1 MKVLFV
7 CVGNSCRS
15 QMAEGLAREMGFDAS
30 SAGTHPADEVAIN
43 AKRFL
48 EGRGIDTSELTPKSV
63 DQFKAE
69 DFDKVIS
76 MGCGVHCPVMRIDE
90 DWELEDPVG
99 QAYEVYEATAAE
111 IERHVLNIEHIVRQK
126 LFSSCLRTNF
136 SQKYNRL
143 QLNQI

>member
-48 EGRGIDTSELTPKSV
+48 EGRGIDTSELTPKIV

-111 IERHVLNIEHIVRQK
+111 IERRLKILLTH
-126 LFSSCLRTNF
+126 SS
-136 SQKYNRL
+136 SD
-143 QLNQI
+143 